1 MSVDPDE
8 AQTDVT
14 GRRSATQSDL
24 RIAQNEHGIAG
35 LPSQLF
41 RLSCGEEIAENLNT
55 VVGQSPPGVRV
66 LREDDDETVA
76 WGESDEPGLSVL
88 EPEPPRV
95 SKRLVRGQPAGCA
108 KLKRMTLKQSG
119 INFGA
124 PFLVDGVTEI
134 PCD

>member
-41 RLSCGEEIAENLNT
+41 RLGCGEEMSKADGIIDRYRNT
-55 VVGQSPPGVRV
+55 LHV
-66 LREDDDETVA
+66 L
-76 WGESDEPGLSVL
+76 
-88 EPEPPRV
+88 
-95 SKRLVRGQPAGCA
+95 SK
-108 KLKRMTLKQSG
+108 
-119 INFGA
+119 
-124 PFLVDGVTEI
+124 
-134 PCD
+134 